1 MLQYRSIQR
10 RNKMKLLLVD
20 DDDNVRNNM
29 EYFLNELNLGCE
41 IESCLF
47 DNVNDTEKN
56 IQQQMASLNVTD
68 YLLIDLFLGG
78 QSESRTPY
86 RDLKSVK
93 MVLNLGIPKNHII
106 FYSNGNE
113 REPNALF
120 KIVSGCKYIPITAAA
135 LDRTHEK
142 DYCKY
147 VNRRNSI
154 ADKIRK
160 FLSD

>member
-1 MLQYRSIQR
+1 MLQYRFIQR

-47 DNVNDTEKN
+47 DNVNNTEEN
-56 IQQQMASLNVTD
+56 MQQQMANLNDAD

-86 RDLKSVK
+86 RNLKSVK
-93 MVLNLGIPKNHII
+93 MVLNLEVSKNHII

-113 REPNALF
+113 REPDALF
-120 KIVSGCKYIPITAAA
+120 KIVPGCKYLPLTAAA

-142 DYCKY
+142 DYRKFA
-147 VNRRNSI
+147 NRRNSI
-154 ADKIRK
+154 AEIIKK